1 MSTAGSE
8 RSYLYPTGSR
18 RVVTVPSWARN
29 LPPDELSDDE
39 GSPQNTGPVPSRPTN
54 PTRGRSLSSIV
65 RGNRTSSF
73 GSPPPSAGL
82 RTASSGDRLTP
93 QNERQ
98 REISNGRSVA
108 SGSSSPSHPLV
119 PTQPAP
125 AHSVVDVQ
133 RGPEPSTSSA
143 ARSADEADKGWWT
156 FTLPGK
162 YLDRVHAYV
171 HPNELDEKG
180 KQKEREGRDS
190 SDEEDD
196 RRSTRSGRSRRSFG
210 ASLRS
215 IRSRQSRDKDVE
227 KQNYHRK
234 MSQTM
239 NLHLAPPNVF
249 SINQTQTPGWS
260 TPWTPFRREEDPRSY
275 QDPFDLAANT
285 AAASETK
292 RSKFESFILQN
303 PFSPLFFRFINLI
316 LNGCTLGL
324 AAHIRKQEHNAGVI
338 GVMGT
343 STLFAIVI
351 APFAII
357 HIFITLYIEYFG
369 LPIGLWKIST
379 KMFYT
384 LTDLLFICLY
394 SAVLSLAFD
403 DLFTSPLKC
412 TDWTP
417 YARYNEPA
425 PAATGTADVAG
436 SLADSICSQ
445 QIAQVT
451 FIFLSVVFY
460 IFALIVALFRIF
472 HKVSSRRS

>member
-1 MSTAGSE
+1 MSTTGSE
-8 RSYLYPTGSR
+8 RSYLFPTGQR
-18 RVVTVPSWARN
+18 RVVTVPAWARN

-39 GSPQNTGPVPSRPTN
+39 DSPQNIGPVPSRPAN
-54 PTRGRSLSSIV
+54 PTRGRSLSIV

-73 GSPPPSAGL
+73 SSPPLSAGL
-82 RTASSGDRLTP
+82 RTVSSGAPSTA
-93 QNERQ
+93 QNDRQ
-98 REISNGRSVA
+98 RELSNGQSVA

-119 PTQPAP
+119 PAQPEP
-125 AHSVVDVQ
+125 AHSVIDVQ
-133 RGPEPSTSSA
+133 RGPDPSTSSA
-143 ARSADEADKGWWT
+143 AKSTDEADKGWWT

-171 HPNELDEKG
+171 HPRESEEKG
-180 KQKEREGRDS
+180 KEKERERDS

-196 RRSTRSGRSRRSFG
+196 RRSMRSSRSRRSLG

-215 IRSRQSRDKDVE
+215 IRSRQSRDRDVE
-227 KQNYHRK
+227 KQEYHRK

-260 TPWTPFRREEDPRSY
+260 TPWTPFRREEDPRTY

-285 AAASETK
+285 AAASESK
-292 RSKFESFILQN
+292 RSKFELFILQN

-324 AAHIRKQEHNAGVI
+324 AAHIRLQEHNAGVI
-338 GVMGT
+338 GVVGT
-343 STLFAIVI
+343 STLFAIII
-351 APFAII
+351 APFAIT
-357 HIFITLYIEYFG
+357 HIFVTLYIEYFG

-417 YARYNEPA
+417 YAQYSNAA
-425 PAATGTADVAG
+425 PTATGTADVEG
-436 SLADSICSQ
+436 SLGDSICSQ
-445 QIAQVT
+445 QTAQVV

-460 IFALIVALFRIF
+460 VFALVVALFRIF